1 MRRWAIWIA
10 GLAFAFVGAG
20 YQAVGNYW
28 DAREFPEPG
37 RLVDVGGYSLKLHC
51 VGAGS
56 PTVMLEAGLGRQH
69 PGMGAGTAR
78 DSQIY
83 PRVRL

>member
-1 MRRWAIWIA
+1 MRGRAVCIA
-10 GLAFAFVGAG
+10 GLAFAFVGAS

-37 RLVDVGGYSLKLHC
+37 RMVDVGGYSLKLHC

-56 PTVMLEAGLGRQH
+56 PTVMLKAGLGDDILEWALPPKLKQ
-69 PGMGAGTAR
+69 
-78 DSQIY
+78 
-83 PRVRL
+83 